1 MLVAS
6 EWMVDLIYHN
16 YATLCMLARDS
27 LIVDIKLSSTKSA
40 KIPLW
45 RGDDPSTIASSFG
58 LIYSLDAAAQ
68 QLLVDVLLRSMQDH
82 GLEPPDPR
90 EAGLGSEAAA
100 LVAAVPSTH
109 IIAGAS
115 SVRESMIASLIHDA
129 QADASDASDSPDDE
143 EEEEEEFS
151 DYGSSSEDDDDDL
164 LSLQLQTKSN
174 DGIVET
180 ETETVFPE
188 KTEE

>member
-6 EWMVDLIYHN
+6 EWMVVLIYYHN

-90 EAGLGSEAAA
+90 EAGLGLEAAA

-129 QADASDASDSPDDE
+129 QADASDTSDIPDD

-151 DYGSSSEDDDDDL
+151 DYGSSSEDEDL